1 MTGPLYTLAA
11 CKQARRY
18 VLSVRKIASQ
28 KVLMRRTAR
37 RCEKA
42 AVRGGEY
49 ELICRGQTER
59 DVS

>member
-1 MTGPLYTLAA
+1 MKGPLYTVAA
-11 CKQARRY
+11 CQRARRHL
-18 VLSVRKIASQ
+18 LSIRKAANQ
-28 KVLMRRTAR
+28 KVVMRRTAR

-49 ELICRGQTER
+49 ELILRGQTER

>member
-1 MTGPLYTLAA
+1 MIGPLYTVAA
-11 CKQARRY
+11 CRRARCR
-18 VLSVRKIASQ
+18 VVNAHKAVNQ

-42 AVRGGEY
+42 AVRGGKY
-49 ELICRGQTER
+49 ELVCRGQTER

>member
-1 MTGPLYTLAA
+1 MKGPLYTLAA
-11 CKQARRY
+11 CRRARNR
-18 VLSVRKIASQ
+18 VTSVRKAASQ

-42 AVRGGEY
+42 AVRDGNHEF
-49 ELICRGQTER
+49 IRRGQTER